1 MGIPDTSLLDLL
13 DKVRYWISLGGS
25 DCSPSCLSAN
35 FEMPNNGTVNMCSEC
50 DSNIN
55 QFFDGYHCQSCG
67 KWLCFNCMRGYEST
81 DVKSNGDFGDAIKSC
96 KFCNGVTVK
105 RDGGRK
111 NSEKVHP
118 TDSPGGSPEPPSPS
132 FSAESIQSDR
142 LVHYLESRDCG
153 FSPNAITTRSM
164 TSFSAH
170 PSPVSVRRSS
180 SRSDEEEAE
189 DSRKLFY
196 SPLSEYSHDIS
207 DIDSGSV
214 SARLE
219 FYNCKSVGS
228 SPLDS
233 PSRIDFTSYRVGH
246 ALQRG
251 REGNPLSQSDGP
263 FDQENMAILRRPDK
277 RTEDPENTDD
287 YSDDAPVLRDQY
299 DKSQKPL
306 DFESNG
312 LIWFPPP
319 PEDENDET
327 ESNFF
332 TYDDEDDDFGDSSAI
347 FSSSS
352 SFSSI
357 FPSKEKQNEINKDP
371 IKAVIHGHFR
381 ALVAQLLQGE
391 GIKAST
397 EENNE
402 EWLDIV
408 TTIAWQAATFV
419 KPDTSRGGSMDPV
432 DYVKVKC
439 IASGNPR
446 DSALL
451 KGVVCTKNIK
461 HKRMTTQYKNPRLLL
476 LGGALEYQS
485 VANQLASFNTLVQQE
500 NDHLKRIMSK
510 IEALRP
516 NVLLVEKS
524 VSPYAQEYLLGK
536 EISLVLNVKRPLL
549 ERIAR
554 CTGAHISPS
563 FENISTTRLGHCELF
578 RVEKVSEEHETSNQF
593 NKKPSKTLMFFEGCP
608 RRLGCTVLLR
618 GICRE
623 ELRKVKHVIQ
633 YAVFAAY
640 HLSLETSFLADE
652 GASLPKMMVR
662 TSIAI
667 PERTAADN
675 SISVIPPIT
684 CHAEVALSA
693 HDDDGSLG
701 LKPELEGSESL
712 TGDFDAGVIP
722 PLSPRSVTCRSANEL
737 SFAYHG
743 DLVSNVRGLDS
754 SSVSHCE
761 GLKMS
766 AVPPSGIEDLSQ
778 PGQDIMAPEEG
789 QLIETREAAQ
799 SEKIDEDE
807 FSSEYFSATD
817 TYQSIL
823 VSFSSRCVLKGTV
836 CERSRLLRIKFYGS
850 FDKPL
855 GRYLRDDLFDQKS
868 CCRSC
873 KEPAEAHV
881 LCFTHQQGNLTI
893 NVRSLSS
900 VKLPGERDG
909 KIWMWHRC
917 LRCAHID
924 GVPPATRRIVMSG
937 AAWGLS
943 FGKFLEL
950 SFSNHATA
958 NRVAPCG
965 HSLQR
970 DCLRFYG
977 FGSMVV
983 FFRYSPIDILNVHLP
998 PAVLEFNDT
1007 VQQEWIRKEAAELL
1021 GKMETFYGEISG
1033 VLDGMEWR
1041 SKYFGSEL
1049 SNTNELQNYIM
1060 ELKDL
1065 LIKEK
1070 DDYKVILQVAVME
1083 SLQSDQTAVD
1093 ILELNR
1099 LRRALLIGSH
1109 VWDRKLFS
1117 LDSLLKTNSL
1127 LKAKEGD
1134 VSYTKLKDLR
1144 NDMFCKDSKLDH
1156 DHEENISGYSKS
1168 QELVGNDFQSEKK
1181 ETSLSLEHFVPEH
1194 SMLPSRHHN
1203 TEDEVHADEET
1214 VNTTICNDIPS
1225 HESNLSDRIDSAW
1238 TGTDQLPIKVQPL
1251 HASQA
1256 EADGFQPGPV
1266 RQPNL
1271 FDNPPFRRMMAP
1283 VRVHSFDSALRVQ
1296 ERIQKGLPP
1305 SSLHL
1310 STIRSFHASGD
1321 YRSMVRDPVSNA
1333 MRTYSQ
1339 TLPLEA
1345 QKLNLVPSSK
1355 HSFISSAAN
1364 MAGGARLLLPVRT
1377 NSDIVIGVYD
1387 NDPASV
1393 VSYALSSKEYED
1405 WVTDR
1410 SNENGG
1416 IWSTIERS
1424 KEDSAA
1430 SSFTAWQSF
1439 GSADLDYISY
1449 GSYGSE
1455 EPLSSLGTLFMDS
1468 KKSPHLTISY
1478 GDDSSLAGGKVKF
1491 SVVCYFAKQFDSLRK
1506 KCCPSDVDFVRSLS
1520 RCQKWSAEGG
1530 KTNVYFAKSLD
1541 ERFIIKQVKKTEL
1554 ESFEEFAPEYFKYL
1568 TDSLNSGSP
1577 TCLAKILG
1585 IYQVTVK
1592 HLRGGKETK
1601 MDLMVMEN
1609 LFFNRNI
1616 GRVYD
1621 LKGSSRSRYN
1631 PDTSGSNKVLLD
1643 TNLVETLRTEP
1654 IFLGS
1659 RAKRSLERAIWNDT
1673 SFLASVD
1680 VMDYSLLVGVDNER
1694 KELVLGIIDFMRQY
1708 TWDKH
1713 LETWVKASGI
1723 LGGPKNASPT
1733 IVSPKQYKKRFRKA
1747 MTSYFLTV
1755 PDQWSS

>member
-1 MGIPDTSLLDLL
+1 MGIPDSSLFYLL
-13 DKVRYWISLGGS
+13 HKVRSWISWGS
-25 DCSPSCLSAN
+25 SDLSTSCLSAN
-35 FEMPNNGTVNMCSEC
+35 FEMPNNDTVNMCSEC
-50 DSNIN
+50 DSNNN
-55 QFFDGYHCQSCG
+55 QFFNGYHCQSCG
-67 KWLCFNCMRGYEST
+67 KWSCFNCMRGYQSN
-81 DVKSNGDFGDAIKSC
+81 VVNCNGDFGEAIKYC

-105 RDGGRK
+105 RDGGSK
-111 NSEKVHP
+111 NNEKVHP
-118 TDSPGGSPEPPSPS
+118 TDSPRGSPEPPSPS
-132 FSAESIQSDR
+132 CSAASIQSDH

-153 FSPNAITTRSM
+153 FSPNTISSRSM

-180 SRSDEEEAE
+180 SRSDEEEAG
-189 DSRKLFY
+189 DSGKLFY

-207 DIDSGSV
+207 DIDSSSV
-214 SARLE
+214 SGRLE
-219 FYNCKSVGS
+219 FCNCKSVGS

-233 PSRIDFTSYRVGH
+233 PSRIDFSSYRVGH
-246 ALQRG
+246 TVQRG
-251 REGNPLSQSDGP
+251 REGSSLSQSDGP
-263 FDQENMAILRRPDK
+263 FDKENMVILRRPDK
-277 RTEDPENTDD
+277 RTEDPENADD
-287 YSDDAPVLRDQY
+287 YSDDVSVLRDQY

-327 ESNFF
+327 ESSFF
-332 TYDDEDDDFGDSSAI
+332 TYDDEDDDIGDSSAI
-347 FSSSS
+347 FLPSSSLS
-352 SFSSI
+352 CT
-357 FPSKEKQNEINKDP
+357 FPSKENQNEINKDP
-371 IKAVIHGHFR
+371 LKAVIQGHFR

-391 GIKAST
+391 GIKASK
-397 EENNE
+397 EETNE

-408 TTIAWQAATFV
+408 TTIAWQAANFV

-439 IASGNPR
+439 IASGNPS
-446 DSALL
+446 DSTLV

-485 VANQLASFNTLVQQE
+485 VVNQLASFNTLVQKE
-500 NDHLKRIMSK
+500 NDHLKLIMSK

-524 VSPYAQEYLLGK
+524 VSPFAQEYLLGK

-549 ERIAR
+549 ERIAQ
-554 CTGAHISPS
+554 CTGAYISPS
-563 FENISTTRLGHCELF
+563 FENISTTRLGHSELF
-578 RVEKVSEEHETSNQF
+578 RVERVFEEHETSNQF

-618 GICRE
+618 GTCRE
-623 ELRKVKHVIQ
+623 ELKKVKHVIQ

-652 GASLPKMMVR
+652 GASLPKQTVR
-662 TSIAI
+662 PSIAI
-667 PERTAADN
+667 PERTAADE
-675 SISVIPPIT
+675 SISVISPIT

-693 HDDDGSLG
+693 QDNDGSLG
-701 LKPELEGSESL
+701 VKPEHEGSESL
-712 TGDFDAGVIP
+712 TGDLDAGVIP
-722 PLSPRSVTCRSANEL
+722 PLSPRSVTCKSGNEL
-737 SFAYHG
+737 SIAYHG
-743 DLVSNVRGLDS
+743 DLVSDVGRLDS
-754 SSVSHCE
+754 FSISECE
-761 GLKMS
+761 GLKIS
-766 AVPPSGIEDLSQ
+766 VVPPGIDNLSL
-778 PGQDIMAPEEG
+778 PELQDMMAQEGG
-789 QLIETREAAQ
+789 QLMETCESVQ
-799 SEKIDEDE
+799 PEKIDEDE
-807 FSSEYFSATD
+807 VSSEYFSATD

-855 GRYLRDDLFDQKS
+855 GRYLRDDLFNQKS
-868 CCRSC
+868 CCKSC
-873 KEPAEAHV
+873 KELAEAHV

-893 NVRSLSS
+893 NVRSLPS

-924 GVPPATRRIVMSG
+924 GVPPATRRVVMSA

-977 FGSMVV
+977 FGSMVA

-998 PAVLEFNDT
+998 PSVLEFNST
-1007 VQQEWIRKEAAELL
+1007 IQHEWIRKEASELL

-1033 VLDGMEWR
+1033 VLDSMEQR
-1041 SKYFGSEL
+1041 SKYFGGEL
-1049 SNTNELQNYIM
+1049 SDTNELQSHIM
-1060 ELKDL
+1060 ELKDQL
-1065 LIKEK
+1065 LKEK
-1070 DDYKVILQVAVME
+1070 DDYNVMLQLAVME
-1083 SLQSDQTAVD
+1083 SSDQTVVD

-1099 LRRALLIGSH
+1099 IRRALLIGSR
-1109 VWDRKLFS
+1109 VWDQKLFS
-1117 LDSLLKTNSL
+1117 LDSVLKTNSL
-1127 LKAKEGD
+1127 VKAKEG
-1134 VSYTKLKDLR
+1134 T
-1144 NDMFCKDSKLDH
+1144 N
-1156 DHEENISGYSKS
+1156 
-1168 QELVGNDFQSEKK
+1168 
-1181 ETSLSLEHFVPEH
+1181 
-1194 SMLPSRHHN
+1194 
-1203 TEDEVHADEET
+1203 
-1214 VNTTICNDIPS
+1214 
-1225 HESNLSDRIDSAW
+1225 
-1238 TGTDQLPIKVQPL
+1238 QLPIKVQPL
-1251 HASQA
+1251 HALQA

-1283 VRVHSFDSALRVQ
+1283 LRVHSFDSALRVQ

-1305 SSLHL
+1305 SMHL

-1321 YRSMVRDPVSNA
+1321 YRSMLRDPVSA

-1345 QKLNLVPSSK
+1345 QKLNLIPNSTRT
-1355 HSFISSAAN
+1355 FISSAAN
-1364 MAGGARLLLPVRT
+1364 MAGGARLLLPMRT

-1416 IWSTIERS
+1416 IWSTFERS
-1424 KEDSAA
+1424 KEGSAA

-1439 GSADLDYISY
+1439 GSVDLDYISY
-1449 GSYGSE
+1449 GGYGSE
-1455 EPLSSLGTLFMDS
+1455 DPSSSLGNLFMVS

-1478 GDDSSLAGGKVKF
+1478 GDDSSFAGGKVKF
-1491 SVVCYFAKQFDSLRK
+1491 SVTCYFAKQFDSLRR

-1520 RCQKWSAEGG
+1520 RCQKWSAQGG
-1530 KTNVYFAKSLD
+1530 KSNVYFAKSLD
-1541 ERFIIKQVKKTEL
+1541 ERFIIKQIKKTEL
-1554 ESFEEFAPEYFKYL
+1554 ESFEEFALEYFKYL

-1616 GRVYD
+1616 ARVYD

-1643 TNLVETLRTEP
+1643 TNLVETLRTDP

-1659 RAKRSLERAIWNDT
+1659 KAKRSLERAIWNDT

-1680 VMDYSLLVGVDNER
+1680 VMDYSLLVGVDDER